1 MSYVL
6 EVLFKNLEKSKYL
19 SEENG
24 VDLREQDLQH
34 LATKGFFPFSKSQC
48 LIFEKARKAHE
59 QAQKWLK
66 WRGYTVIIGIP
77 VGLAL
82 SAMLPFKNYVSSID
96 NTGQFALTASL
107 IAASIAA
114 SNVFGM
120 IFTGTYP
127 DRSSDLQNEDQ
138 DVLMMLKGRFD
149 NEALYALREFQKPG
163 QKAKML
169 QLAQDFLEA
178 NPTETLKLFTTQ
190 KNQAEVVFDYLMKTM
205 KFIASNGQAT
215 SFDSRLE
222 EVV

>member
-1 MSYVL
+1 
-6 EVLFKNLEKSKYL
+6 
-19 SEENG
+19 
-24 VDLREQDLQH
+24 
-34 LATKGFFPFSKSQC
+34 
-48 LIFEKARKAHE
+48 
-59 QAQKWLK
+59 
-66 WRGYTVIIGIP
+66 
-77 VGLAL
+77 
-82 SAMLPFKNYVSSID
+82 MLPFKNYVSSID

>member
-1 MSYVL
+1 
-6 EVLFKNLEKSKYL
+6 
-19 SEENG
+19 
-24 VDLREQDLQH
+24 
-34 LATKGFFPFSKSQC
+34 
-48 LIFEKARKAHE
+48 
-59 QAQKWLK
+59 
-66 WRGYTVIIGIP
+66 
-77 VGLAL
+77 
-82 SAMLPFKNYVSSID
+82 
-96 NTGQFALTASL
+96 
-107 IAASIAA
+107 
-114 SNVFGM
+114 M